1 MSSYEN
7 LCQRVQRIINQ
18 PKAQS
23 EKCAEIQRQ
32 PDDTNDD
39 WARMLSDLGTIENVD
54 MIPLDDSAEH
64 VRVRWNPNA
73 AMS

>member
-23 EKCAEIQRQ
+23 EKSAEIERQ
-32 PDDTNDD
+32 PDDSADD
-39 WARMLSDLGTIENVD
+39 WSRMLSDLGTIENVD
-54 MIPLDDSAEH
+54 LIPLDDSAEH
-64 VRVRWNPNA
+64 VRVRWNPEA
-73 AMS
+73 AM

>member
-32 PDDTNDD
+32 PDDSTDD
-39 WARMLSDLGTIENVD
+39 WARMLSDLGTIENVGV
-54 MIPLDDSAEH
+54 IPLDDSAEV
-64 VRVRWNPNA
+64 VRVRWNPEA
-73 AMS
+73 AM